1 MEEEAQCLR
10 INGEEDFYE
19 KIEAPKFVDLN
30 APDQYHPGDD
40 RSWFCLRV
48 GCDQKHEEEMDSEA
62 IYKKFVL
69 RVMAARSPNIRLRR
83 ALYRKDSSIKCPQT
97 VPAKSSKSRVSKL
110 ALISSIS
117 KRTVDPKARVKSL
130 AKQNATPNV
139 RAKQSV
145 VSKALTTPRNKKRLS
160 NPNAFCS
167 VRNPKA
173 TAVAVPNSR
182 MVVKALFHS
191 PKKSVRAKTSIEL
204 DTTVKKICAGI
215 KKLEITEGKKHGL
228 VCNRPFPSNATRKQP
243 RGREVKSRVYDGLL
257 SENFKGK
264 ESKSFKCVM
273 KKDKGKNS
281 KQCHGPMSR
290 EGAENDFSDMEIE
303 EKSSLP
309 GVCYNAKS
317 DEGNNAHE
325 GPLTTVKIE
334 ASMVENKV
342 EALSDA
348 KANTSGCNET
358 NQRPYSR
365 IDERGLGEN
374 DVPKLLASREDD
386 NGTNEGHG
394 EEDERNSS
402 MDKGIDSPMES
413 NDSKHILISDD
424 KENDREAIGSDNKE
438 NASAMES
445 NDDSKH
451 ILISDDKENDR
462 EAIESDNK
470 ENASASDDNREM
482 DINTGH
488 LKRQILGKHESLKS
502 TQKIDK
508 AKRKPS
514 KESFVTHATGAQEL
528 KHRKPKP
535 TNPKPFRLRTDER
548 RILKEAT
555 SEKKLHP
562 APLKEILP
570 LTRFPG
576 GNLQKKRQNA
586 LPRNDK
592 GLEQT
597 ESANDTQEAF
607 EVERNTTQKE
617 QHQNQ
622 TTRLKNKERVRRK
635 LSSAPQRH
643 TVSSQQKLVAPLK
656 KYSEDKTTAQ
666 NPRNVLKKTKVA
678 PLKKHSE
685 DKTTAQNLRKVLKK
699 TKSPFVRKVA
709 RPQET
714 SSITNETLSIMIP
727 GQLGVI
733 KEDSPTILRPK
744 EAEKPSKSSASPEI
758 KASAVSRQ
766 SLQGKRSTTI
776 PKEPNF
782 HTIHTPKSCTR
793 GVA

>member
-1 MEEEAQCLR
+1 MGWAELVWTDGVVGPKMEEEAQCLK

-30 APDQYHPGDD
+30 APDHYHPGDD

-69 RVMAARSPNIRLRR
+69 RVMAARSPNIRLRK
-83 ALYRKDSSIKCPQT
+83 ALYRNDSRCIKLYIKCPQT
-97 VPAKSSKSRVSKL
+97 VPAKSSKPRVSRL

-117 KRTVDPKARVKSL
+117 KRTVDPQARV
-130 AKQNATPNV
+130 
-139 RAKQSV
+139 
-145 VSKALTTPRNKKRLS
+145 RNKKRLS

-173 TAVAVPNSR
+173 TAVAVPNS
-182 MVVKALFHS
+182 
-191 PKKSVRAKTSIEL
+191 
-204 DTTVKKICAGI
+204 I
-215 KKLEITEGKKHGL
+215 KKLEITEGKKHEFMMDCFL
-228 VCNRPFPSNATRKQP
+228 KI
-243 RGREVKSRVYDGLL
+243 
-257 SENFKGK
+257 
-264 ESKSFKCVM
+264 
-273 KKDKGKNS
+273 
-281 KQCHGPMSR
+281 SR
-290 EGAENDFSDMEIE
+290 EKNPNLSNIE
-303 EKSSLP
+303 EKS
-309 GVCYNAKS
+309 N
-317 DEGNNAHE
+317 
-325 GPLTTVKIE
+325 
-334 ASMVENKV
+334 
-342 EALSDA
+342 A
-348 KANTSGCNET
+348 KANTSGCNEP

-402 MDKGIDSPMES
+402 MDKGIDGPMES
-413 NDSKHILISDD
+413 NDKKPLKATIRKMLQPLMIT
-424 KENDREAIGSDNKE
+424 
-438 NASAMES
+438 
-445 NDDSKH
+445 
-451 ILISDDKENDR
+451 
-462 EAIESDNK
+462 
-470 ENASASDDNREM
+470 EM

-528 KHRKPKP
+528 RHRKPKP

-548 RILKEAT
+548 RILKEAAT

-570 LTRFPG
+570 LTRFAG

-597 ESANDTQEAF
+597 EPANDTQEAF

-622 TTRLKNKERVRRK
+622 TTRLKNKER
-635 LSSAPQRH
+635 
-643 TVSSQQKLVAPLK
+643 
-656 KYSEDKTTAQ
+656 DKTTAQ
-666 NPRNVLKKTKVA
+666 NLRNVLKKTKVA
-678 PLKKHSE
+678 PLKKYSE

-766 SLQGKRSTTI
+766 SLQGKRSATI

>member
-1 MEEEAQCLR
+1 MNFSICIPCA
-10 INGEEDFYE
+10 F
-19 KIEAPKFVDLN
+19 A
-30 APDQYHPGDD
+30 
-40 RSWFCLRV
+40 V

-83 ALYRKDSSIKCPQT
+83 ALYRKDSSANIKCPQT
-97 VPAKSSKSRVSKL
+97 VPAKSSKPRVSRL

-117 KRTVDPKARVKSL
+117 KRMVDPKVRVKSL

-160 NPNAFCS
+160 NPDAFCS

-182 MVVKALFHS
+182 VVAKALFHS
-191 PKKSVRAKTSIEL
+191 PKKSTRTETSIEL

-215 KKLEITEGKKHGL
+215 KNLEIADGKKHAL
-228 VCNRPFPSNATRKQP
+228 ACNRQLPSNAPRKQP

-257 SENFKGK
+257 SQNCKGK

-273 KKDKGKNS
+273 KKNKGKNS
-281 KQCHGPMSR
+281 KQCHGPMPR
-290 EGAENDFSDMEIE
+290 EGAENDFSDTEIE
-303 EKSSLP
+303 EKSRNGFP
-309 GVCYNAKS
+309 GACYNAKC
-317 DEGNNAHE
+317 DEGNDALE

-348 KANTSGCNET
+348 KANTPGCNEP
-358 NQRPYSR
+358 NQRLYSR
-365 IDERGLGEN
+365 IHERGLRENGLGEN
-374 DVPKLLASREDD
+374 DLPKLVASREDG
-386 NGTNEGHG
+386 NVTNERHG
-394 EEDERNSS
+394 KEDKRNSS
-402 MDKGIDSPMES
+402 MDKGVDGPMES
-413 NDSKHILISDD
+413 NDSKHIFISDE
-424 KENDREAIGSDNKE
+424 KENDREAIGSD
-438 NASAMES
+438 
-445 NDDSKH
+445 D
-451 ILISDDKENDR
+451 
-462 EAIESDNK
+462 K

-482 DINTGH
+482 DLNTGH
-488 LKRQILGKHESLKS
+488 LKRQILGKHESVKS
-502 TQKIDK
+502 TQKITK

-514 KESFVTHATGAQEL
+514 KESFVTHATCAKEL

-548 RILKEAT
+548 GILKEAT

-570 LTRFPG
+570 VTRFPG
-576 GNLQKKRQNA
+576 GNLQKKHQNA

-592 GLEQT
+592 SLEQT
-597 ESANDTQEAF
+597 EPANNAQEAC

-617 QHQNQ
+617 QH
-622 TTRLKNKERVRRK
+622 TSSLKNKERVRRK

-656 KYSEDKTTAQ
+656 KYSEDKTAAQ
-666 NPRNVLKKTKVA
+666 NLGNVLKKTR
-678 PLKKHSE
+678 S
-685 DKTTAQNLRKVLKK
+685 
-699 TKSPFVRKVA
+699 SFVRKVA

-733 KEDSPTILRPK
+733 KEDSPTFLRPK
-744 EAEKPSKSSASPEI
+744 EAEKPRKSSASLEI
-758 KASAVSRQ
+758 KASASTISRQ

-776 PKEPNF
+776 RKEPNF
-782 HTIHTPKSCTR
+782 HAIHTPKSCTR
-793 GVA
+793 RVA

>member
-1 MEEEAQCLR
+1 M
-10 INGEEDFYE
+10 
-19 KIEAPKFVDLN
+19 
-30 APDQYHPGDD
+30 
-40 RSWFCLRV
+40 
-48 GCDQKHEEEMDSEA
+48 
-62 IYKKFVL
+62 
-69 RVMAARSPNIRLRR
+69 
-83 ALYRKDSSIKCPQT
+83 
-97 VPAKSSKSRVSKL
+97 
-110 ALISSIS
+110 
-117 KRTVDPKARVKSL
+117 
-130 AKQNATPNV
+130 
-139 RAKQSV
+139 
-145 VSKALTTPRNKKRLS
+145 PRQI
-160 NPNAFCS
+160 P
-167 VRNPKA
+167 
-173 TAVAVPNSR
+173 
-182 MVVKALFHS
+182 
-191 PKKSVRAKTSIEL
+191 
-204 DTTVKKICAGI
+204 
-215 KKLEITEGKKHGL
+215 
-228 VCNRPFPSNATRKQP
+228 
-243 RGREVKSRVYDGLL
+243 
-257 SENFKGK
+257 
-264 ESKSFKCVM
+264 
-273 KKDKGKNS
+273 
-281 KQCHGPMSR
+281 
-290 EGAENDFSDMEIE
+290 
-303 EKSSLP
+303 
-309 GVCYNAKS
+309 
-317 DEGNNAHE
+317 
-325 GPLTTVKIE
+325 
-334 ASMVENKV
+334 
-342 EALSDA
+342 
-348 KANTSGCNET
+348 SGCNEP

-413 NDSKHILISDD
+413 NDK
-424 KENDREAIGSDNKE
+424 AIGSDNKE

-451 ILISDDKENDR
+451 ILLSDDKENDR
-462 EAIESDNK
+462 EAIGSDDK

-488 LKRQILGKHESLKS
+488 LKREILGKHESLKS

-570 LTRFPG
+570 VKRFPG

-592 GLEQT
+592 SLNKPNQPMTLRKHLKWKE
-597 ESANDTQEAF
+597 TQH
-607 EVERNTTQKE
+607 RKN
-617 QHQNQ
+617 NM
-622 TTRLKNKERVRRK
+622 LKNKERVRRK

-656 KYSEDKTTAQ
+656 KYSEEKTTAQ

-678 PLKKHSE
+678 PLKKYSE

-714 SSITNETLSIMIP
+714 SSITNETLSITNETLSIMIP
-727 GQLGVI
+727 GKLGVI

>member
-1 MEEEAQCLR
+1 MEEESQCLKT
-10 INGEEDFYE
+10 NGEEDFYE
-19 KIEAPKFVDLN
+19 NIEAPKFVDLN
-30 APDQYHPGDD
+30 APDHYHPGDD
-40 RSWFCLRV
+40 RYWFCLRV
-48 GCDQKHEEEMDSEA
+48 GCEQKHEEEMDSEA

-83 ALYRKDSSIKCPQT
+83 ALYRKDSSANIKCPQT
-97 VPAKSSKSRVSKL
+97 VPAKSSKPRVSRL

-117 KRTVDPKARVKSL
+117 KRMVDPKVRVKSL
-130 AKQNATPNV
+130 AKQNTTPNV

-160 NPNAFCS
+160 NPDAFCS

-182 MVVKALFHS
+182 VVAKALFS
-191 PKKSVRAKTSIEL
+191 PKKSTRTKTSIEL

-215 KKLEITEGKKHGL
+215 KNLEIADGKKHAL
-228 VCNRPFPSNATRKQP
+228 VCNRQLPSNAPRKQP

-257 SENFKGK
+257 SQNCKGK

-273 KKDKGKNS
+273 KKNKGKNS
-281 KQCHGPMSR
+281 KQCHGPMPR
-290 EGAENDFSDMEIE
+290 EGAENDFIDMEIE
-303 EKSSLP
+303 EKSRNGFP
-309 GVCYNAKS
+309 GACYNAKC
-317 DEGNNAHE
+317 DEGNDALE

-348 KANTSGCNET
+348 KANTPGCNEP
-358 NQRPYSR
+358 NQRLYSR
-365 IDERGLGEN
+365 IHERGLGEN
-374 DVPKLLASREDD
+374 DVPKLVASREDG
-386 NGTNEGHG
+386 NGTNERNGK
-394 EEDERNSS
+394 EDKRNSS
-402 MDKGIDSPMES
+402 MDNGIDGPMES
-413 NDSKHILISDD
+413 NDSKHIFISDE

-438 NASAMES
+438 NASA
-445 NDDSKH
+445 
-451 ILISDDKENDR
+451 
-462 EAIESDNK
+462 
-470 ENASASDDNREM
+470 SDDNREM
-482 DINTGH
+482 DLNTGH
-488 LKRQILGKHESLKS
+488 LKRQILSKHESVKS
-502 TQKIDK
+502 TQKIAK

-535 TNPKPFRLRTDER
+535 TNPKPFRLRTGER
-548 RILKEAT
+548 GILKEAT

-570 LTRFPG
+570 VTRFPG
-576 GNLQKKRQNA
+576 GNLQKKHQNA

-592 GLEQT
+592 SLEQI
-597 ESANDTQEAF
+597 ESANDTQEAC
-607 EVERNTTQKE
+607 EVQRNTTQKE

-622 TTRLKNKERVRRK
+622 TSSLKNKERARRK

-656 KYSEDKTTAQ
+656 KYSEDKTAAQ
-666 NPRNVLKKTKVA
+666 NLGNVLKKTR
-678 PLKKHSE
+678 S
-685 DKTTAQNLRKVLKK
+685 
-699 TKSPFVRKVA
+699 SFVRKVA

-733 KEDSPTILRPK
+733 KEDSPTFLRPK
-744 EAEKPSKSSASPEI
+744 EAEKPRKSSASLEI
-758 KASAVSRQ
+758 KVSASTVSRQ
-766 SLQGKRSTTI
+766 SLQGKRSATI

-782 HTIHTPKSCTR
+782 HAIHTPKSCTR
-793 GVA
+793 RVA

>member
-1 MEEEAQCLR
+1 MEEEAQCLK
-10 INGEEDFYE
+10 INDEEDFYE
-19 KIEAPKFVDLN
+19 QIEAPKFVDLN
-30 APDQYHPGDD
+30 APDHYHPGDD
-40 RSWFCLRV
+40 RYWFCLRV

-83 ALYRKDSSIKCPQT
+83 ALYRKDSSASIKCSQT
-97 VPAKSSKSRVSKL
+97 VPAKSSKPRVSRL

-117 KRTVDPKARVKSL
+117 KRMVDPKARVKSL

-139 RAKQSV
+139 KAKQSV

-182 MVVKALFHS
+182 VVAKALFHS

-204 DTTVKKICAGI
+204 DTAVRKICAGI
-215 KKLEITEGKKHGL
+215 KKLEITEGKKHAL

-273 KKDKGKNS
+273 KKEKGKNS

-290 EGAENDFSDMEIE
+290 KGAENDFSDMEIE
-303 EKSSLP
+303 ERSSIP

-325 GPLTTVKIE
+325 GPVTTVKID

-348 KANTSGCNET
+348 KANTSGCNEP
-358 NQRPYSR
+358 NQRPYSQ

-374 DVPKLLASREDD
+374 DAPKLLASREDG

-402 MDKGIDSPMES
+402 MDKGIDSPIES

-424 KENDREAIGSDNKE
+424 KENDREANG
-438 NASAMES
+438 
-445 NDDSKH
+445 
-451 ILISDDKENDR
+451 
-462 EAIESDNK
+462 SDNK

-508 AKRKPS
+508 AKRKSS

-548 RILKEAT
+548 GILKEAT

-570 LTRFPG
+570 VTRFPG
-576 GNLQKKRQNA
+576 GNLQKKRRNA

-592 GLEQT
+592 SLEQT
-597 ESANDTQEAF
+597 ESANDAQEAF

-617 QHQNQ
+617 HQNQ
-622 TTRLKNKERVRRK
+622 ATSLKNKERVRRK

-643 TVSSQQKLVAPLK
+643 TVSSQQKLVSPLKKYREDKTTAQNLRNFLKKTKVAPLK

-666 NPRNVLKKTKVA
+666 NPRNVLKKTK
-678 PLKKHSE
+678 
-685 DKTTAQNLRKVLKK
+685 
-699 TKSPFVRKVA
+699 SPFVRKVG

-744 EAEKPSKSSASPEI
+744 EAEKPSKSCVSPEI
-758 KASAVSRQ
+758 KASASAVSRQ

-776 PKEPNF
+776 PKEPKF
-782 HTIHTPKSCTR
+782 HAIHTPKSCTR

>member
-30 APDQYHPGDD
+30 APDHYHPGDD

-97 VPAKSSKSRVSKL
+97 VPAKSSKPRVSRL

-130 AKQNATPNV
+130 AKQNATPNH
-139 RAKQSV
+139 
-145 VSKALTTPRNKKRLS
+145 
-160 NPNAFCS
+160 FCS

-182 MVVKALFHS
+182 VVAKALFHS

-257 SENFKGK
+257 SENFNGK

-281 KQCHGPMSR
+281 KQCHGPLSR
-290 EGAENDFSDMEIE
+290 QGAENDFSDMEIE

-309 GVCYNAKS
+309 GVCYNAK
-317 DEGNNAHE
+317 N
-325 GPLTTVKIE
+325 
-334 ASMVENKV
+334 
-342 EALSDA
+342 A
-348 KANTSGCNET
+348 KANTSGCNEP

-402 MDKGIDSPMES
+402 MDKGIDIPMES

-451 ILISDDKENDR
+451 ILLSDDKENDR
-462 EAIESDNK
+462 EAIGSDDK

-508 AKRKPS
+508 GKRKPS

-570 LTRFPG
+570 VKRFPG

-592 GLEQT
+592 SLEQT

-656 KYSEDKTTAQ
+656 KYSEEKTTAQ

-678 PLKKHSE
+678 PLKKYSE